1 MRFIRRLKFNPVYWG
16 LILFAVTQVIIL
28 LVITGMDPFFEEQNI
43 YVPSQPAE
51 DVTWWPG
58 EVTLPSGDI
67 VEVPAYSSAGP
78 IIIYILVVAAV
89 LGIVL
94 AVIPMSA
101 LKMVLRLLFAVLFG
115 WGGFI
120 ATVFYLPYQAAVAV
134 GAVLGVVWF
143 AIPLVWFHNLVLI
156 IALASV
162 AAVFGRFI
170 SPWTAMILILALAVY
185 DFLAVRFGFMTWM
198 ADKMA
203 RTDALPAIV
212 IPKNYHGWGLNL
224 KRNGVNDLLEE
235 KPDSRKFSILGGG
248 DIAFPGLLTAA
259 VYFSQGLA
267 PALVIAGF
275 GLLGLAGAYTIQA
288 VFLKGKAMPALPPI
302 AAFAL
307 IGLLVI

>member
-1 MRFIRRLKFNPVYWG
+1 MKLSPVHWG
-16 LILFAVTQVIIL
+16 LILFVVTQVIIL
-28 LVITGMDPFFEEQNI
+28 LVVTRMDPFFEEQNI
-43 YVPSQPAE
+43 YVPSQPTE

-58 EVTLPSGDI
+58 EVTLPSGDV

-78 IIIYILVVAAV
+78 AIIYIFAVVVV
-89 LGIVL
+89 LGVVL
-94 AVIPMSA
+94 CVIPISV
-101 LKMVLRLLFAVLFG
+101 LKLLLRFLFAALFG

-120 ATVFYLPYQAAVAV
+120 ATVFYLPYQAAIAV
-134 GAVLGVVWF
+134 GVVLGAVWF
-143 AIPLVWFHNLVLI
+143 VIPLVWFHNLVLVT
-156 IALASV
+156 ALASV

-203 RTDALPAIV
+203 KTDALPAIV
-212 IPKNYHGWGLNL
+212 IPKDTHGWSLNL
-224 KRNGVNDLLEE
+224 KRDGVNDLLEE
-235 KPDSRKFSILGGG
+235 KPGSRKFSILGGG

-267 PALVIAGF
+267 PAVTIAGF
-275 GLLGLAGAYTIQA
+275 GLLGLAGAYAIQS
-288 VFLKGKAMPALPPI
+288 VFLKGKAMPALPPV
-302 AAFAL
+302 AAFVF